1 LTGCNKTE
9 NINEENVDETPA
21 VETAQKQ
28 SLDLGELIGLIETHF
43 PKSYEYSVF
52 NMTDNLIGDE

>member
-9 NINEENVDETPA
+9 NINEENVDETPV

-28 SLDLGELIGLIETHF
+28 SLDLGELICLIETHF
-43 PKSYEYSVF
+43 PKSYTYTKYNDATNESE
-52 NMTDNLIGDE
+52 GE

>member
-28 SLDLGELIGLIETHF
+28 SLDLGELI
-43 PKSYEYSVF
+43 
-52 NMTDNLIGDE
+52 